1 MITPKVMIK
10 TTMTSILSIK
20 CPMDTSLAALSMGK
34 LEYWKTSAPTVMI
47 INIELI
53 ARKIPAV
60 NTAIKE
66 IFLPFFNLFTLV
78 KITVKTTNSPKGN
91 TSIGGNIDFKIGF
104 IPSPRIGC
112 RL

>member
-1 MITPKVMIK
+1 MTPKVIIK
-10 TTMTSILSIK
+10 TTMTSILSKK
-20 CPMDTSLAALSMGK
+20 CPMDTNLAALNIGK

-47 INIELI
+47 TNIVLI
-53 ARKIPAV
+53 ARNIPAV

-91 TSIGGNIDFKIGF
+91 MSIGGNIDF
-104 IPSPRIGC
+104 
-112 RL
+112 